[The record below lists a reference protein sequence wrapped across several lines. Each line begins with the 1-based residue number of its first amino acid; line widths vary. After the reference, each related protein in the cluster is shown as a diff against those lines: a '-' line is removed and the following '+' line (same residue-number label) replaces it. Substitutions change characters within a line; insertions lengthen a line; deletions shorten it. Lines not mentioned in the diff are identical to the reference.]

1 MAPKKK
7 APKNPPLG
15 CKRAASHCCGTG
27 PCGSAC
33 IPPSGQY
40 LLRAASRSSS
50 RAAALFA
57 RRPPTPKQMDEN
69 RLVEEARMTA
79 EEAAADEE
87 WMVGLSAF
95 LLTRTS
101 RSLRTVRTGYAYQ
114 VLAPCLLCVP
124 EAQGSLA
131 RGRHYTVRTPCA
143 HQPRASCRTCV
154 PRTVAP

>member
-101 RSLRTVRTGYAYQ
+101 RSLRTVRSIYAYQ
-114 VLAPCLLCVP
+114 PPACEGAGQLTPRRH
-124 EAQGSLA
+124 A
-131 RGRHYTVRTPCA
+131 RTSPGRTVPCA
-143 HQPRASCRTCV
+143 V
-154 PRTVAP
+154 PYCTDAYRGNPGERGSR